1 MIVEK
6 VEMLQ
11 KIITEMESENEL
23 IGSIFREGLLISLLT
38 VQQIDILLRDKEE
51 IDLTEIDQS
60 EKIIMISKILGLDLK
75 QVVFDCI
82 EERNQQMNNIN
93 ESKVADKE
101 TLDFITSGLDEYEK
115 FLAENKTKDV
125 LKELG
130 NSIK

>member
-1 MIVEK
+1 MI
-6 VEMLQ
+6 Q
-11 KIITEMESENEL
+11 KIITEMESENL
-23 IGSIFREGLLISLLT
+23 IIGSIFREGLLVSLLT
-38 VQQIDILLRDKEE
+38 IEQIDTLLKEKEE
-51 IDLTEIDQS
+51 IDFSEIDQS
-60 EKIIMISKILGLDLK
+60 EKIIMVSNILGLDLK

-82 EERNQQMNNIN
+82 EERNQQMNNMN

-125 LKELG
+125 LKELE